1 MSEFISEHMED
12 QGVYSLVTDKTEL
25 SLIGMTCANCAM
37 NIEKAINRKIKGIV
51 DVSVS
56 FATERAFVE
65 FVPAISSTDDIIAAI
80 KRAGYGAISADEI
93 MDG

>member
-37 NIEKAINRKIKGIV
+37 NIEKAINLKIKGIV